1 MPVEPFVASGTPP
14 RAGLAP
20 LWIAFRGD
28 DVFLDDGTVL
38 VESLDA
44 IEPSPIR
51 TLFIGT
57 LGERPVFVAEA
68 QGNEPDP
75 RFVSLRAALMSVSRE
90 LFGMVS
96 LAAQCLR
103 FERTHVFCGRCG
115 RETIDKPG
123 DRAKTCAS
131 CGLHVYPPVSPAI
144 IVLVH
149 DDRRLLLAHRP
160 RMPFFS
166 LVAGFVESGESF
178 EETLVREVREEIGL
192 RVGDLQYFGSQPWPF
207 PHQIMVGFYARWT
220 GGDIAVDGVEVDEAR
235 WFEADGL
242 PALPPAI
249 SIARAMI
256 DSFVAR
262 TSGSTPQG
270 A

>member
-1 MPVEPFVASGTPP
+1 MAEPFVANGTPP
-14 RAGLAP
+14 RSGVAP

-28 DVFLDDGTVL
+28 DVFLDEATVL
-38 VESLDA
+38 LESLDA

-51 TLFIGT
+51 TVFIGT
-57 LGERPVFVAEA
+57 MGDRPVFTAEA
-68 QGNEPDP
+68 QGNEPDT
-75 RFVSLRAALMSVSRE
+75 RFVPLRTALMSVSRE
-90 LFGMVS
+90 LFGMLS
-96 LAAQCLR
+96 LAAQRLR

-115 RETIDKPG
+115 RETVDKPG
-123 DRAKTCAS
+123 DRAKTCSS
-131 CGLHVYPPVSPAI
+131 CGLNVYPPVSPAV

-192 RVGDLQYFGSQPWPF
+192 RVGDSQYFGSQPWPF

-220 GGDIAVDGVEVDEAR
+220 SGEIAVDGVEIDEAS
-235 WFEADGL
+235 WFEADAL
-242 PALPPAI
+242 PALPPPI

-256 DSFVAR
+256 DALVAR
-262 TSGSTPQG
+262 AFASRP
-270 A
+270 